1 MENIGNWKIGV
12 VVREKGFCKKYG
24 HIVGLMRNTHRE
36 LLPVVR
42 FESEEKSRGV
52 HPGNLE
58 IVACD

>member
-12 VVREKGFCKKYG
+12 VVRNKLTGAYG
-24 HIVGLMRNTHRE
+24 HIVGLMRNTHRD
-36 LLPVVR
+36 LIPVVL